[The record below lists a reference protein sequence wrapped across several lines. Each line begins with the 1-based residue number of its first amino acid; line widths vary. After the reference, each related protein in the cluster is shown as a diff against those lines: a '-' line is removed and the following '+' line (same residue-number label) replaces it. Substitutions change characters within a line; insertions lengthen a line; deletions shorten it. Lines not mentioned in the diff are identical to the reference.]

1 LVATLSLDRSANPR
15 GGAFVGGSIDES
27 RIYEQPRGNRFW
39 VHAQLRDDPKGRSNV
54 LVGDLR
60 LMEESGNVVAELRGA
75 HLWYLEDTS
84 RTSAADGW
92 VYSLRFEEAVSPA
105 PVEGKPP
112 ASQGWVVLAD
122 RGGVGEALA
131 RALESAGNLVALLFR
146 GGGEH
151 AATEPGDPGNIVSP
165 EGLENRL
172 ASLLEGKAAGFQGL
186 VHLWGLDGRVKE
198 DGDASDV
205 EEALTAGAESALVLF
220 RVMGASSLTSPPRL
234 WLVTSGAQRVGQEDP
249 PSDPAQAALWGLAR
263 TFAAEQTG
271 MWGGIVDLD
280 PRAPFGETAA
290 NLAKV
295 LSRPGGEDQLA
306 LRGGSR
312 FAARLVRTRL
322 SPVARRF
329 EWRPD
334 ATYVITGGLG
344 GLGLLIAEWLVGKGV
359 RHLVLIGRTPLPPR
373 EEWGAI
379 GGSGREAR
387 RVEAVRRME
396 SVGAKV
402 RVVTADVGDGISM
415 GECLRNLP
423 PDDWPVVRGVIHAAG
438 VMKHR
443 SLQET
448 SVADLRDILHAKAL
462 GGWLLHRWAA
472 TQPLDCFIMFSSASA
487 VLNSPFVGGYAASNA
502 FLDGLSQRRA
512 GFGLPSLSVNWGLW
526 GGVGMAEE
534 MSESDLALVESR
546 GMGSIPAGLGLDL
559 FGLLVQQEEP
569 QFGVIPVDWQKWQKL
584 FPAFVNA
591 PLLSRLIGSS
601 RDGRPADRV
610 NVRAELAEA
619 TGEERHRLLLEVA
632 RRNVADVLGLDVTGL
647 EEGVSISR
655 LGLDSLMA
663 TELRSRLETDT
674 GCSLPLVRLLEGPSI
689 GELAGLLSDRLKAL
703 ADRGTPGEATDGGGG
718 DGHGRPTREREAER
732 LLEGLDNM
740 SDAEVDRLLKE
751 MIARQENPS

>member
-1 LVATLSLDRSANPR
+1 MPPTDGSTRCDSRRRSL
-15 GGAFVGGSIDES
+15 
-27 RIYEQPRGNRFW
+27 
-39 VHAQLRDDPKGRSNV
+39 
-54 LVGDLR
+54 
-60 LMEESGNVVAELRGA
+60 
-75 HLWYLEDTS
+75 
-84 RTSAADGW
+84 
-92 VYSLRFEEAVSPA
+92 PA
-105 PVEGKPP
+105 PVAETPP
-112 ASQGWVVLAD
+112 AGLGWVVLAD

-131 RALESAGNLVALLFR
+131 RALEAAGNRVALLFR
-146 GGGEH
+146 DGREN
-151 AATEPGDPGNIVSP
+151 AAAEPGDPGNVLPP
-165 EGLENRL
+165 EKLEDRL
-172 ASLLEGKAAGFQGL
+172 APLLEGKDAGFQGM
-186 VHLWGLDGRVKE
+186 VHLWALDGCVKE
-198 DGDASDV
+198 DGDARDV
-205 EEALTAGAESALVLF
+205 EEALIAGAESALVLF
-220 RVMGASSLTSPPRL
+220 RAMGASSLTSPPRL
-234 WLVTSGAQRVGQEDP
+234 WLVTSGAQRVDRDDP

-263 TFAAEQTG
+263 TFAAEQPG

-280 PRAPFGETAA
+280 PRAPVGEAAA
-290 NLAKV
+290 NLADV
-295 LSRPGGEDQLA
+295 LRRPGGEDQLA
-306 LRGGSR
+306 LRGGRR

-344 GLGLLIAEWLVGKGV
+344 GLGLLIAGWLVGKGV

-379 GGSGREAR
+379 EGSAREAR
-387 RVEAVRRME
+387 RVAAVRRLE
-396 SVGAKV
+396 SGGAKV
-402 RVVTADVGDGISM
+402 RVVTADVGDGESM

-423 PDDWPVVRGVIHAAG
+423 PDGWPGVRGVIHAAG

-472 TQPLDCFIMFSSASA
+472 TQPLDCFVMFSSASA
-487 VLNSPFVGGYAASNA
+487 VLNSPFVGGYAAANA

-526 GGVGMAEE
+526 GGVGMAEG
-534 MSESDLALVESR
+534 MSESDLAMVESR
-546 GMGSIPAGLGLDL
+546 GMGSIPADLGLDL

-569 QFGVIPVDWQKWQKL
+569 QFGVIPVDWQKWKKL

-591 PLLSRLIGSS
+591 PLLARVIGSMHN
-601 RDGRPADRV
+601 GRPADRA

-619 TGEERHRLLLEVA
+619 TGEERNILLLEVA
-632 RRNVADVLGLDVTGL
+632 RGNVADVLGLDVAGL

-663 TELRSRLETDT
+663 TELRSRIEADT

-689 GELAGLLSDRLKAL
+689 LELADLLAGRLNTSAENASPGKTSSE
-703 ADRGTPGEATDGGGG
+703 GTGGGWWTG
-718 DGHGRPTREREAER
+718 NGTRSGTTACRHR
-732 LLEGLDNM
+732 
-740 SDAEVDRLLKE
+740 
-751 MIARQENPS
+751 